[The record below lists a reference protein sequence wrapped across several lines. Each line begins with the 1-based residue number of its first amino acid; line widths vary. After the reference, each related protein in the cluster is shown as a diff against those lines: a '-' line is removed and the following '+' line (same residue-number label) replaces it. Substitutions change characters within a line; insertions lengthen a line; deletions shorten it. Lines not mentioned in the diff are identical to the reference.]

1 MSSRDAACAGAVFAY
16 DEQKR
21 WEVAVATIQDF
32 EKLDIR
38 TGTIIACD
46 LFPEAR
52 KPAYKLTIDFGT
64 EIGIR
69 HSSAQ
74 IMALYAP
81 EQLVGRQVLGVVNFP
96 SRLVAGFA
104 SEVLVLGVY
113 APEGV
118 VLIAADRPVPN
129 GLKLG

>member
-1 MSSRDAACAGAVFAY
+1 M
-16 DEQKR
+16 
-21 WEVAVATIQDF
+21 ATIQDF
-32 EKLDIR
+32 EQIDIR
-38 TGTIIACD
+38 TGTITVCEP
-46 LFPEAR
+46 FPRAH
-52 KPAYKLTIDFGT
+52 KPAYKLTIDFGPDV
-64 EIGIR
+64 GVK

-74 IMALYAP
+74 ITTLYAP

-96 SRLVAGFA
+96 TRIVAGFP

-118 VLIAADRPVPN
+118 VLIGADRPVPD

>member
-1 MSSRDAACAGAVFAY
+1 M
-16 DEQKR
+16 
-21 WEVAVATIQDF
+21 ATIQDF

-38 TGTIIACD
+38 TGMIIACD
-46 LFPEAR
+46 LFPQAR
-52 KPAYKLTIDFGT
+52 KPAYKLTIDFGA
-64 EIGIR
+64 EIGIK

-74 IMALYAP
+74 ITALYTS

-118 VLIAADRPVPN
+118 VLITADRPVPN
-129 GLKLG
+129 GLRLG